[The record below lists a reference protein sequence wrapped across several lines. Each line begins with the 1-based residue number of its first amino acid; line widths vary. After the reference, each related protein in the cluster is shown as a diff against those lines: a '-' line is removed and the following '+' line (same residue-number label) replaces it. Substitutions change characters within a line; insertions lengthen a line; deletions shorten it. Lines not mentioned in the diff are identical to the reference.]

1 MDQGKYCRGTFVDL
15 QKAFDTVGNNILLG
29 TLKHYGFRGVA
40 CGWFESYLKDRKED
54 VSING
59 YNSKHLSI
67 SLGVPHGSVLG
78 PLLLLIYIND
88 LNNATKH
95 CKVRHFAHDINS
107 LYIND
112 SIKKLNKVV
121 NFDLKHLTNWL
132 SANKISLNVSKTE
145 LTLFKPKM
153 KNLDFNL
160 KLKLNGKRLYPT
172 KSVKYLGIKTD
183 ENLTWINHINDA
195 AIKVNQA
202 NAMLFKVREFL
213 NIKILKLIY
222 YAIFDCHL
230 NYAKTV
236 WG

>member
-1 MDQGKYCRGTFVDL
+1 MTPPDQLR
-15 QKAFDTVGNNILLG
+15 
-29 TLKHYGFRGVA
+29 
-40 CGWFESYLKDRKED
+40 
-54 VSING
+54 
-59 YNSKHLSI
+59 
-67 SLGVPHGSVLG
+67 G
-78 PLLLLIYIND
+78 PLFIPIYVND
-88 LNNATKH
+88 LNNAIKH
-95 CKVRHFAHDINS
+95 CKVHHFAHDINS

-172 KSVKYLGIKTD
+172 KSVKYLGIKID
-183 ENLTWINHINDA
+183 ENLTWIDQDLGLILLL
-195 AIKVNQA
+195 ILTKL
-202 NAMLFKVREFL
+202 MLCYF
-213 NIKILKLIY
+213 KILKSIY

-230 NYAKTV
+230 NYANTI